1 MKILITGMAG
11 FIGNALAPVLA
22 RRGHSIAGIDNINA
36 YYDPRL
42 KVDRLRRLGFEFH
55 GCRRTEAM
63 PLTGYFTSPV
73 DVTDVTYGET
83 VRSALFPDMTFTR
96 LDITDADNLLTFY
109 REGKFDVVV
118 NLAAQAGV
126 RYSIENPMA
135 YIQSNIVGF
144 ANLLE
149 CARLNPPSHFI
160 YASSSSVYGGN
171 TKVPFSETD
180 RVDSPVSLY
189 AATKK
194 SDELIAGVYSRTYG
208 IKTTGL
214 RFFTVYGPWGRP
226 DMAPSLFADAIL
238 AGKPIK
244 VFNNGNMSRDFT
256 YIDDIVEALAAIVE
270 QGHKGGD
277 NTVYNI
283 GCGHPESLGDFIT
296 LLETALGKKAEK
308 TMMPM
313 QKSDVVTTWADTS
326 ALRRDYG
333 MAPAVSLEKG
343 IKHFAEWRLG
353 RNS

>member
-1 MKILITGMAG
+1 MAG

-180 RVDSPVSLY
+180 RVDTTVSIF

-194 SDELIAGVYSRTYG
+194 SDELIAGVYSRTY
-208 IKTTGL
+208 
-214 RFFTVYGPWGRP
+214 
-226 DMAPSLFADAIL
+226 
-238 AGKPIK
+238 
-244 VFNNGNMSRDFT
+244 
-256 YIDDIVEALAAIVE
+256 
-270 QGHKGGD
+270 
-277 NTVYNI
+277 
-283 GCGHPESLGDFIT
+283 
-296 LLETALGKKAEK
+296 
-308 TMMPM
+308 
-313 QKSDVVTTWADTS
+313 
-326 ALRRDYG
+326 
-333 MAPAVSLEKG
+333 
-343 IKHFAEWRLG
+343 
-353 RNS
+353 